1 MIGKH
6 AIGSI
11 ACQGPVGR
19 TPPTEPNSIVATVR
33 LVVTNDPDDPEA
45 IDVWVDALVGDA
57 PVRFRLDTGA
67 AQCSVPVLESTQ
79 KLTVTGVNPGV
90 GLSGIGLGDDEVRV
104 PSLTL
109 GGLAIKDVAATRLVA
124 GSPLPALL
132 GMTALARFRCEF
144 RFSDHQLELDGR
156 TSPEPVDWFEL
167 TSHVRTQP
175 MVPVDFDTVSV
186 LACWDTGAGLS
197 VVDVDFAHAHPQ
209 LFEPVRAAR
218 GVDSSGVE
226 IPSQLCR
233 MPPFQ
238 IGGIAIDSS
247 VCAIVDLGPLNNA
260 LEQPIPFV
268 LGMPAIVQADW
279 TFDFPQRRW
288 NVRRP

>member
-1 MIGKH
+1 M
-6 AIGSI
+6 A
-11 ACQGPVGR
+11 
-19 TPPTEPNSIVATVR
+19 
-33 LVVTNDPDDPEA
+33 LVLANDPVDAEA
-45 IDVWVDALVGDA
+45 IDVWVNGLVGDA

-67 AQCSVPVLESTQ
+67 AHCSVPLLESTQ
-79 KLTVTGVNPGV
+79 KLTVTGVNSGV
-90 GLSGIGLGDDEVRV
+90 GLSGIGLDGDQVSV
-104 PSLTL
+104 PRLNL
-109 GGLAIKDVAATRLVA
+109 GGLVIEDVAATRLVA

-144 RFSDHQLELDGR
+144 RFSDHQLALDR
-156 TSPEPVDWFEL
+156 QTSLDTVDWFEL

-226 IPSQLCR
+226 IPSQLCW
-233 MPPFQ
+233 MAPFQ
-238 IGGIAIDSS
+238 VGGIAIDSS
-247 VCAIVDLGPLNNA
+247 VCVIVDLGRFNTA

-279 TFDFPQRRW
+279 SFDFPQRRW
-288 NVRRP
+288 SVRRP